1 MTVEVREDEIIERVY
16 KSNYDFVSVE
26 AKINRE
32 LNPVELF
39 QLTEDEAGNRF
50 YFKKNNNQMSF
61 FGFNAL
67 KRYKNDFENK
77 QSIFREWEKDKER
90 IDCIHPHS
98 DKHHLKICGGF
109 QFSAHKSGDEWRQFG
124 INHFILPEILSTM
137 EDGVTYVTYTVP
149 REEFDIERF
158 KAIVQRLTERPESSI
173 EPPKDITRIEDIF
186 KDEWRDLVAQTVDEL
201 DETKKIVLARR
212 RLIQFEQP
220 ISVPYLLQRAL
231 TGEQNSYLF
240 VLESEES
247 IFFSQTPEQLIEVE
261 DNILSTKAV
270 AGTIRRTHDEQL
282 DEENIQAFL
291 NDQKNLNEH
300 QFVVDSILQ
309 DIEDYVT
316 EVDYNRKPEILTND
330 HLYHLYTQIK
340 ASLKENAYIKLL
352 DRLHPTPALGGYPK
366 DEAVEYIERYEFGT
380 RGLYGAPV
388 GYIDMDDDCEFIVA
402 IRSMLLK
409 QYQAILFAGC
419 GIVCNSDPDAE
430 VAETSVK
437 FKPMMK
443 ALGVE
448 VND

>member
-1 MTVEVREDEIIERVY
+1 M
-16 KSNYDFVSVE
+16 
-26 AKINRE
+26 
-32 LNPVELF
+32 
-39 QLTEDEAGNRF
+39 
-50 YFKKNNNQMSF
+50 
-61 FGFNAL
+61 
-67 KRYKNDFENK
+67 
-77 QSIFREWEKDKER
+77 
-90 IDCIHPHS
+90 
-98 DKHHLKICGGF
+98 
-109 QFSAHKSGDEWRQFG
+109 
-124 INHFILPEILSTM
+124 
-137 EDGVTYVTYTVP
+137 
-149 REEFDIERF
+149 
-158 KAIVQRLTERPESSI
+158 
-173 EPPKDITRIEDIF
+173 
-186 KDEWRDLVAQTVDEL
+186 
-201 DETKKIVLARR
+201 
-212 RLIQFEQP
+212 
-220 ISVPYLLQRAL
+220 
-231 TGEQNSYLF
+231 
-240 VLESEES
+240 LESEES

>member
-16 KSNYDFVSVE
+16 KSNHDFVSVE

-50 YFKKNNNQMSF
+50 YFKKNNNQLSF

-98 DKHHLKICGGF
+98 AKHHLKICGGF

-220 ISVPYLLQRAL
+220 ISVTYLLQRAL

-261 DNILSTKAV
+261 DNVLSTKAV

-419 GIVCNSDPDAE
+419 GIVCNSDADAE